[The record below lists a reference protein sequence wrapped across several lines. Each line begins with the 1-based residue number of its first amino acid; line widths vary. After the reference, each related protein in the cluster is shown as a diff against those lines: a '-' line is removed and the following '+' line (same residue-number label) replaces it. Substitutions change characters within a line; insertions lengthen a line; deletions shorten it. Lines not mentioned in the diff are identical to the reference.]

1 MSRRTEIQ
9 VGFTVLAALVILLW
23 GVTWLKQFT
32 LHRSV
37 RMWTVRFPQT
47 GGLGQ
52 SDEVQVNGIRK
63 GSVQKL
69 SLVRDEVIV
78 DLALATDVTLTTDSH
93 VAIRNVGLMGEKV
106 IAVDLRST
114 GTPYG
119 ARDTIEGEYEK
130 GIPEVVAAMG
140 GAVGTVEQLTRQL
153 ATVADALNRQGDFS
167 GVMKNLKQTSEELK
181 LAVAENRVALRATVA
196 NFQSASRTAKALT
209 SDREAEL
216 RRTLDTFAAA
226 AGKLDR
232 LAGRMDSLR
241 ASLQSVSGRIDRGE
255 GSLGKLVNDDSLYT
269 EARASIR
276 SLRSLI
282 DDVKANPKKYLKVE
296 IF

>member
-9 VGFTVLAALVILLW
+9 VGFTILAALIVLLW
-23 GVTWLKQFT
+23 GVTWLKELSLNNQ
-32 LHRSV
+32 V
-37 RMWTVRFPQT
+37 RIWTVRFPQT

-63 GSVQKL
+63 GAVRKL
-69 SLVRDEVIV
+69 SLVGDRVVV
-78 DLALATDVTLTTDSH
+78 DLALAVDVTLTTDSR
-93 VAIRNVGLMGEKV
+93 VSIRNVGLMGEKV
-106 IAVDLRST
+106 IAVDLRDS
-114 GTPYG
+114 GLPLG
-119 ARDTIEGEYEK
+119 GRDTIEGVYEK
-130 GIPEVVAAMG
+130 GVPEVMAAMG

-153 ATVADALNRQGDFS
+153 ATVAGALEKQGDFAAT
-167 GVMKNLKQTSEELK
+167 MKNIKQTSEELR
-181 LAVAENRVALRATVA
+181 LAVAENRAALRATVQ
-196 NFQSASRTAKALT
+196 NFQAASATARSLT
-209 SDREAEL
+209 TDREAEL
-216 RRTLDTFAAA
+216 RRTLDTFSSAAD
-226 AGKLDR
+226 KLER

-255 GSLGKLVNDDSLYT
+255 GSLGKLVRDDSLYT

-276 SLRSLI
+276 SLKTLI